1 MDALESRER
10 ANRSAIDAGMRKIKL
25 YNFIARDGTGIGYAN
40 GDCDAAVGGDLRLAY
55 FRVRIIEGG
64 ETQTVAERIEW
75 RLGEVAVSPA
85 GHGVAAKRRE
95 LGDGL
100 IKSYR
105 QPSSRIVF
113 ARKNI
118 GDGSATFLAWI
129 PGFENGGRMF
139 LSPVDGKRASIREN
153 HDQRPSR
160 GGDGFQKF

>member
-64 ETQTVAERIEW
+64 ETQTVAERIER

-85 GHGVAAKRRE
+85 GHGVVAKPR
-95 LGDGL
+95 GPGHGL
-100 IKSYR
+100 IKSS
-105 QPSSRIVF
+105 QQ
-113 ARKNI
+113 
-118 GDGSATFLAWI
+118 T
-129 PGFENGGRMF
+129 
-139 LSPVDGKRASIREN
+139 SPAGVI
-153 HDQRPSR
+153 
-160 GGDGFQKF
+160 

>member
-64 ETQTVAERIEW
+64 ETQTVAERIER

-85 GHGVAAKRRE
+85 GHRVVAKRR
-95 LGDGL
+95 GGGVGL
-100 IKSYR
+100 VK
-105 QPSSRIVF
+105 
-113 ARKNI
+113 
-118 GDGSATFLAWI
+118 
-129 PGFENGGRMF
+129 
-139 LSPVDGKRASIREN
+139 
-153 HDQRPSR
+153 
-160 GGDGFQKF
+160 KFPHAV